1 MVRSAPSVRG
11 EKPPAHWLLWSYLW
25 RYTLL
30 IVVPLSVVG
39 MYLGMLE
46 STGYAAHSDSEMV
59 ANIAM
64 FGVMF
69 GSLGQIVALGVALT
83 LFIVTTPARRQWAA
97 HRDAG
102 WTTAQCRAEYM
113 RQKHEARARK
123 LATRLSELGLPPVEH
138 RSDVIPELAPAR
150 DSSTPSARRRED
162 RQGPLRGLTALRKI
176 ALIFAAVVTVCTVGG
191 VLLSPLWDRIQVEAS
206 RCEVVS
212 AEPRT
217 SSGGSRGSA
226 STASVLIETSNC
238 GSLVVNRGVTFDNQQ
253 EVASSFEPG
262 SEYEFDMGWYSR
274 VVMKRILNDL
284 PTAAEYRLVE

>member
-1 MVRSAPSVRG
+1 M

-30 IVVPLSVVG
+30 IVVPLSVGG

-46 STGYAAHSDSEMV
+46 STGYAAHSDPEMV

-69 GSLGQIVALGVALT
+69 GGLGQIVALGVALT
-83 LFIVTTPARRQWAA
+83 LFIATTPARRQWAA

-102 WTTAQCRAEYM
+102 WTTMQCRAEYV
-113 RQKHEARARK
+113 RQKHEASARK
-123 LATRLSELGLPPVEH
+123 LDTRLRGLKLPPVQR
-138 RSDVIPELAPAR
+138 RSDVSPELAPAQ
-150 DSSTPSARRRED
+150 DGSTRSARRRED
-162 RQGPLRGLTALRKI
+162 PPGPMRGLTAIRKV
-176 ALIFAAVVTVCTVGG
+176 AFIFAAVVMVCSVGG
-191 VLLSPLWDRIQVEAS
+191 VLFSPLLDRIQVEAS

-212 AEPRT
+212 AEPST

-238 GSLVVNRGVTFDNQQ
+238 GALAVSRGVTFDNQQ
-253 EVASSFEPG
+253 EVAASFEQG

-274 VVMKRILNDL
+274 VVMKRILNGV
-284 PTAAEYRLVE
+284 PTAADYRLVE

>member
-1 MVRSAPSVRG
+1 MVRSAPSVIG

-30 IVVPLSVVG
+30 IVVPVSVVG
-39 MYLGMLE
+39 MYMGMLE
-46 STGYAAHSDSEMV
+46 STGYAAHSDPEMV

-64 FGVMF
+64 FGIMF
-69 GSLGQIVALGVALT
+69 GGLGQMIALGVALT
-83 LFIVTTPARRQWAA
+83 LFIATTPARRQWAA
-97 HRDAG
+97 QRDAG
-102 WTTAQCRAEYM
+102 WTTMQCRAEYL
-113 RQKHEARARK
+113 RQKHEASAQK
-123 LATRLSELGLPPVEH
+123 LDTRLSELGLPPVER
-138 RSDVIPELAPAR
+138 RSDVSPELAPAQ
-150 DSSTPSARRRED
+150 DGCTPSARRRED
-162 RQGPLRGLTALRKI
+162 PLGPKRGLTALRKA
-176 ALIFAAVVTVCTVGG
+176 ALIFAAIVTVCTVGG
-191 VLLSPLWDRIQVEAS
+191 VLSSPLLDRIQVEAI

-238 GSLVVNRGVTFDNQQ
+238 GPLVVNRGVTFDNQQ
-253 EVASSFEPG
+253 EVASSFEQG

-274 VVMKRILNDL
+274 VVTKRILNGL